1 MLDANNIES
10 IPVTFQ
16 PQLPQPWCN
25 ILQSDSETQ
34 NQTQEPP
41 TVSQS
46 QLREKLI
53 PHS

>member
-16 PQLPQPWCN
+16 PQLPHNPDVIFSSQ
-25 ILQSDSETQ
+25 TQ